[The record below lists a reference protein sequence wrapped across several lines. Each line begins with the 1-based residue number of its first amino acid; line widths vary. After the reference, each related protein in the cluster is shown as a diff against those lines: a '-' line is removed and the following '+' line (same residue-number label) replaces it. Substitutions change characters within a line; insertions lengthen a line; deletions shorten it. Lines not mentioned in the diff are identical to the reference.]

1 MNWTTISDIIEDV
14 MDVGFDVVLEDGSAD
29 DISKHICQLY
39 FDWSE
44 SMDGRKKVIDKLK
57 SLSVI
62 IPIQVVPIRTKREQQ
77 KVNFKIYFIFLLN
90 FYYCIKLI

>member
-1 MNWTTISDIIEDV
+1 

-29 DISKHICQLY
+29 EISKHICQLY
-39 FDWSE
+39 FDWNE
-44 SMDGRKKVIDKLK
+44 SMDGRKKVIDELR

-77 KVNFKIYFIFLLN
+77 KVNFKIYLFIFLLN
-90 FYYCIKLI
+90 LYYYKKLIKLW